1 MTLARLI
8 DNKVGIILD
17 AAASICGP
25 GGSQATRLMTQYD
38 CANGWRIATSHRAYQ
53 CGTSRNAPMAPLAD
67 PTSSYSVSPAS
78 IAMVGAASLR

>member
-38 CANGWRIATSHRAYQ
+38 CANGWRIANITPHVPVWDKSERPDGAF
-53 CGTSRNAPMAPLAD
+53 SRSDFVLFRQSGLD
-67 PTSSYSVSPAS
+67 SY
-78 IAMVGAASLR
+78 GRRR